1 MTGRVIFIPT
11 IYLSPSTQEFNPY
24 SGGGNEEE
32 YMNLVADAM
41 IPYLNATGI
50 NYIRNTPDMTAA
62 SSIRESNNN
71 NIDFHLALHS
81 NASGST
87 AGGSVRGA
95 EFYYYPNSTN
105 GQRAA
110 QIFANNFKEIYPL
123 PDRVR
128 TVPTTTLGEVVRTRA
143 PSVLAEVAY
152 HDNPE
157 DAQWI
162 RDNINTMAENLV
174 LSLADYFDIPFN
186 TPSSSETTAVVTT
199 LGSNLNIRQQPD
211 INSPRIGSIPNGQRV
226 TVYYNTG
233 EWSLIQYGNITGYVN
248 NRYLK

>member
-1 MTGRVIFIPT
+1 MIFIPT

-24 SGGGNEEE
+24 FGGGNEEE

-50 NYIRNTPDMTAA
+50 NYLRNTPEMTAA

-81 NASGST
+81 NASGS
-87 AGGSVRGA
+87 AAAGSVRGA

-123 PDRVR
+123 PERVR

-162 RDNINTMAENLV
+162 RDNIDTMAENLV
-174 LSLADYFDIPFN
+174 ISLADYFGIPFN
-186 TPSSSETTAVVTT
+186 TPSASERTAVVTT
-199 LGSNLNIRQQPD
+199 LGSNLNIRAQPN
-211 INSPRIGSIPNGQRV
+211 INSPRIGSIPNGTSV
-226 TVYYNTG
+226 AVYYDTG
-233 EWSLIQYGNITGYVN
+233 EWSLIKYGDTTGYVN
-248 NRYLK
+248 NKYLK

>member
-1 MTGRVIFIPT
+1 MIFIPT

-24 SGGGNEEE
+24 YGGGNEEE

-41 IPYLNATGI
+41 IPYLEATGI

-81 NASGST
+81 NASGSAAT
-87 AGGSVRGA
+87 GSVRGA

-110 QIFANNFKEIYPL
+110 QIFANNFKEIYPI
-123 PDRVR
+123 PERVR

-162 RDNINTMAENLV
+162 RDNIDVMAENLV

-186 TPSSSETTAVVTT
+186 TPSSSQRTATVTT
-199 LGSNLNIRQQPD
+199 LGGNLNIRQQPD
-211 INSPRIGSIPNGQRV
+211 INSPRIASVPNGTKV
-226 TVYYNTG
+226 TVYYDTG
-233 EWSLIQYGNITGYVN
+233 EWSLIQYGNITGYAN
-248 NRYLK
+248 NRYLR